1 MNYQKIHDA
10 IINRAKNRSLKC
22 YTESHHIIPRC
33 MGGLDNEDNLVKLTP
48 EEHYVVHQLLVKIY
62 PDNYKLIKAANR
74 MCQGRANNKLY
85 GWLRRRLAIAMAE
98 SQTGSGN
105 SQFGKIWIHND
116 SLKQSKKI
124 DKSDTIPIGWKKG
137 RKINFEIEYA
147 QCKECNESYVK
158 NSKSLFCSKECRNN
172 FQSKNSQKT
181 GKKIKH
187 DSIVRVCVKVLNK
200 EGYHF
205 DELKEK
211 IIQHLSEGLNPRQ
224 IRDLYEIDY
233 TDFGMFIKKSLN
245 ITLNGDVA

>member
-1 MNYQKIHDA
+1 
-10 IINRAKNRSLKC
+10 
-22 YTESHHIIPRC
+22 